1 MAHVAAEVAA
11 LPRCETVPT
20 IDASELSA
28 AEFAERFMRPNKPV
42 LLTGVSNGWRCR
54 SEWTREDQ
62 SGERVPD
69 ISRMSDLFGDAKVLV
84 VDDNPMNLLVAQK
97 LIEKL
102 GHEVVTSTNGEEAI
116 QAWLAE
122 EPEMIFMDLQMPVMD
137 GMEATK
143 EIRRRMEGKSA
154 YFLSIVALTADAE
167 ASTRKEALASGLNDV
182 LVKPASIDQLEH
194 SIQHWCRLHREALA

>member
-1 MAHVAAEVAA
+1 MDRKGSV
-11 LPRCETVPT
+11 
-20 IDASELSA
+20 I
-28 AEFAERFMRPNKPV
+28 ER
-42 LLTGVSNGWRCR
+42 
-54 SEWTREDQ
+54 
-62 SGERVPD
+62 
-69 ISRMSDLFGDAKVLV
+69 AKVLV

-116 QAWLAE
+116 QAWISE

-137 GMEATK
+137 GMEATQ
-143 EIRRRMEGKSA
+143 EIRRRMEGKSP

-167 ASTRKEALASGLNDV
+167 PSTREKALASGLNDV

-194 SIQHWCRLHREALA
+194 SIQHWCRIHREALA

>member
-1 MAHVAAEVAA
+1 
-11 LPRCETVPT
+11 
-20 IDASELSA
+20 
-28 AEFAERFMRPNKPV
+28 
-42 LLTGVSNGWRCR
+42 
-54 SEWTREDQ
+54 
-62 SGERVPD
+62 
-69 ISRMSDLFGDAKVLV
+69 
-84 VDDNPMNLLVAQK
+84 MNLLVAQK

-116 QAWLAE
+116 QAWIAE

-137 GMEATK
+137 GIEATQ

-167 ASTRKEALASGLNDV
+167 ASTRRKALASGLNDV